1 MSSVARNL
9 VSATQSPDSQILRTQ
24 STYDD
29 LVVISQHGLATL
41 EMEAFIRRFLVGS
54 GSDLDDVVLQT
65 PFPVRRLERDEV
77 VDVLEQGRYRAVSRP
92 SVRAGSRA
100 CGVDDVDGWERVPQ
114 DLELQ
119 AHLVSLVG
127 GFWGLRLP
135 VPGIQVVAMRDGSC
149 ESEQEN

>member
-1 MSSVARNL
+1 
-9 VSATQSPDSQILRTQ
+9 
-24 STYDD
+24 
-29 LVVISQHGLATL
+29 
-41 EMEAFIRRFLVGS
+41 MEAFIRRFLVGS